1 MGSSLSIFAKIWNRV
16 FNNAEYKVIIVGL
29 NAAGKTTTLYKLLL
43 DEVVSTT
50 PTVGSNLEEFVYRN
64 IRLLMWDLGG
74 QDLLRSTWNQYYI
87 NTQAVILVIDSTDRA
102 RVGLIKEE
110 LFKMLAHENLKKSII
125 LLYANKQDLKDA
137 MTPTELTNLLALHTI
152 KDHDYHIQACC
163 ALTGQGL
170 EQGLDWLVSHIN
182 KS

>member
-1 MGSSLSIFAKIWNRV
+1 MGSSLSIFASIWNRF

-125 LLYANKQDLKDA
+125 LIYANKQDLKDA
-137 MTPTELTNLLALHTI
+137 MSPTELSTLLSLHSI

>member
-1 MGSSLSIFAKIWNRV
+1 MGSSLSVFARIWNKM

-87 NTQAVILVIDSTDRA
+87 NTQAVILVIDSTDRT
-102 RVGLIKEE
+102 RVPLIKEE

-125 LLYANKQDLKDA
+125 LLFANKQDLKGA
-137 MTPTELTNLLALHTI
+137 MSAAELTNLLSLHTI
-152 KDHDYHIQACC
+152 KDHPWHIQACC
-163 ALTGQGL
+163 ALTGEGL
-170 EQGLDWLVSHIN
+170 EQGMDWLVSNIN
-182 KS
+182 KG